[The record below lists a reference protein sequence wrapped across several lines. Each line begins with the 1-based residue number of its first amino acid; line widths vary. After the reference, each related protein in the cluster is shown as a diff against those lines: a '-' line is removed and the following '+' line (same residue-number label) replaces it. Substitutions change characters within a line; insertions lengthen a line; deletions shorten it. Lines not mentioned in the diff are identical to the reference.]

1 MSALTPRAP
10 ASSAPAPRALTPEDL
25 PALVGQELAVSE
37 WVTVTQERINL
48 FADATGDH
56 QFIHVDPE
64 KAAQG
69 PFGTTVAH
77 GFMSLSMLA
86 GDFLTGGGLPQIT
99 GARLFLNYGLNRVRF
114 PAPVRVGSRLRS
126 HATLQ
131 GVEQGQDYLQITVQN
146 TIEIGGEAKPACTA
160 ESVFRVYL

>member
-1 MSALTPRAP
+1 MSRSLTPQ
-10 ASSAPAPRALTPEDL
+10 DL
-25 PALVGQELAVSE
+25 PALVGQELAVSD
-37 WVTVTQERINL
+37 WVEVTQERINL

-86 GDFLTGGGLPQIT
+86 GDFLNGGGMPEIT
-99 GARLFLNYGLNRVRF
+99 GAKVTLNYGLNRVRF
-114 PAPVRVGSRLRS
+114 PTPVRVDSRLRS

-131 GVEQGQDYLQITVQN
+131 RVEQGEGFLQMTVLN
-146 TIEIGGEAKPACTA
+146 TVEIEGASKPACIA
-160 ESVFRVYL
+160 ETVFRVYL

>member
-1 MSALTPRAP
+1 MKALTPQQ
-10 ASSAPAPRALTPEDL
+10 LPEK
-25 PALVGQELAVSE
+25 VGQELAASD
-37 WVTVTQERINL
+37 WVEVTQARIDL
-48 FADATGDH
+48 FAEATGDH

-86 GDFLTGGGLPQIT
+86 GDFLSGGGMPEIS
-99 GARLFLNYGLNRVRF
+99 GAKMLLNYGLNRVRF

-126 HATLQ
+126 RATLQ
-131 GVEQGQDYLQITVQN
+131 SVEQGQGFLQLTVLN
-146 TIEIGGEAKPACTA
+146 TIEIEGESKPACTA
-160 ESVFRVYL
+160 ESLFRVYL

>member
-1 MSALTPRAP
+1 MKALTPQQ
-10 ASSAPAPRALTPEDL
+10 LPEK
-25 PALVGQELAVSE
+25 VGQELAVSD
-37 WVTVTQERINL
+37 WVEVTQARINL
-48 FADATGDH
+48 FAEATGDH

-86 GDFLTGGGLPQIT
+86 GDFLSGGGMPEIS
-99 GARLFLNYGLNRVRF
+99 GAKMLLNYGLNRVRF

-126 HATLQ
+126 RATLQ
-131 GVEQGQDYLQITVQN
+131 SVEQGQGFLQLTVLN
-146 TIEIGGEAKPACTA
+146 TIEIEGESKPACTA
-160 ESVFRVYL
+160 ESLFRVYL

>member
-1 MSALTPRAP
+1 MKALTPQQ
-10 ASSAPAPRALTPEDL
+10 LPEK
-25 PALVGQELAVSE
+25 VGQELAVSD
-37 WVTVTQERINL
+37 WVEVTQARIDL
-48 FADATGDH
+48 FAEATGDH

-86 GDFLTGGGLPQIT
+86 GDFLSGGGMPEIS
-99 GARLFLNYGLNRVRF
+99 GAKMLLNYGLNRVRF

-126 HATLQ
+126 RATLQ
-131 GVEQGQDYLQITVQN
+131 SVEQGQGFLQLTVLN
-146 TIEIGGEAKPACTA
+146 TIEIEGESKPACTA
-160 ESVFRVYL
+160 ESLFRVYL

>member
-1 MSALTPRAP
+1 MNALTPQQ
-10 ASSAPAPRALTPEDL
+10 L
-25 PALVGQELAVSE
+25 PGLVGQELAVSD
-37 WVTVTQERINL
+37 WVEVTQARIDL
-48 FADATGDH
+48 FANATGDH
-56 QFIHVDPE
+56 QFIHVDPA

-86 GDFLTGGGLPQIT
+86 GDFLNGGGMPEIS
-99 GARLFLNYGLNRVRF
+99 GAKLLLNYGLERVRF
-114 PAPVRVGSRLRS
+114 PSPVRVGSRLRS

-131 GVEQGQDYLQITVQN
+131 GVEEGQGFLQLTVLN
-146 TIEIGGEAKPACTA
+146 TVEIEGESKPACVA

>member
-1 MSALTPRAP
+1 MSRSLTPQ
-10 ASSAPAPRALTPEDL
+10 DL
-25 PALVGQELAVSE
+25 PALVGQELAVSD
-37 WVTVTQERINL
+37 WVEVTQARIDL
-48 FADATGDH
+48 FANATGDH
-56 QFIHVDPE
+56 QFIHVDPA

-86 GDFLTGGGLPQIT
+86 GDFLNGGGMPEIS
-99 GARLFLNYGLNRVRF
+99 GAKLLLNYGLERVRF
-114 PAPVRVGSRLRS
+114 PSPVRVGSRLRS

-131 GVEQGQDYLQITVQN
+131 GVEEGQGFLQLTVLN
-146 TIEIGGEAKPACTA
+146 TVEIEGESKPACVA

>member
-1 MSALTPRAP
+1 MSRSLTPQ
-10 ASSAPAPRALTPEDL
+10 DL
-25 PALVGQELAVSE
+25 PALVGQELAVSD
-37 WVTVTQERINL
+37 WVEVTQERINL

-86 GDFLTGGGLPQIT
+86 GDFLSGGGMPEIS
-99 GARLFLNYGLNRVRF
+99 GAKMLLNYGLNRVRF

-126 HATLQ
+126 RATLQ
-131 GVEQGQDYLQITVQN
+131 AVEQGQGFLQLTVLN
-146 TIEIGGEAKPACTA
+146 TIEIEGESKPACTA
-160 ESVFRVYL
+160 ESLFRVYL

>member
-1 MSALTPRAP
+1 MKALTPQQ
-10 ASSAPAPRALTPEDL
+10 LPEK
-25 PALVGQELAVSE
+25 VGQELAVSD
-37 WVTVTQERINL
+37 WVEVTQDRIDL
-48 FADATGDH
+48 FAEATGDH

-86 GDFLTGGGLPQIT
+86 GDFLSGGGMPEIS
-99 GARLFLNYGLNRVRF
+99 GAKMLLNYGLNRVRF

-126 HATLQ
+126 RATLQ
-131 GVEQGQDYLQITVQN
+131 SVEQGQGFLQLTVLN
-146 TIEIGGEAKPACTA
+146 TIEIEGESKPACTA
-160 ESVFRVYL
+160 ESLFRVYL